1 MFQVSNP
8 QPFDSVGLFT
18 FLRTYARRLDES
30 DPHSE
35 VESWQQTLTRV
46 VEACNS
52 QLKCNFTQEEK
63 QEFFD
68 LLYNLKCSVAGRF
81 LWQLGTKTV
90 DKMGLT
96 SLMNCAFTVID
107 SPVRPFTWIMSF
119 LMMGSGTGFRISL
132 EDVKKFPLVKSVK
145 IVRKDANDA
154 DFIVPDSREG
164 WVKLFGKVLKAHF
177 YSGKGF
183 SYSCHLLRSKG
194 APIKGF
200 GGLSSGPEELCKGIE
215 NISAILNAK
224 AGGSISTTDA
234 LDMANIIGRIVV
246 SGNVRRCLPKGS
258 MVETSF
264 GQKPIEEIRVGDM
277 VLTRK
282 GFRKVHNVFYQGIQ
296 DLVEV
301 QLASGNTFVCTS
313 NHKIAAVEERD
324 SKKLVSWIE
333 AKDLQNDFFFYEMIR
348 LQSLEK
354 VMNADETEDDIVKT
368 SYDRV
373 ENVVWNQAGRNYT
386 YDIEVDEEHE
396 FFCQGYLSHNSA
408 QIALG
413 DVSDSEYLK
422 AKRWDLGNI
431 PNWRCYS
438 NNSII
443 CNDINEV
450 LENEEFWIGYQ
461 GTGEPYGLI
470 NLKLMQSCGR
480 LGETQYAD
488 PTVEGVNPCSE
499 QCLARWETCC
509 LAELYL
515 PNIKTFDELMK
526 CIKYLY
532 RACKHSL
539 ALPCKDSEETEKV
552 VHENFRMG
560 IGVTGYLQA
569 TEEQRLWLKNAYPL
583 LRQYDSEYSKANGFP
598 VSVKL
603 STCKPSGC
611 SRRDSL
617 ILTNQGLIRLDE
629 IGNINGE
636 QWQMV
641 ENLQAFTDT
650 SRSENVSKFYING
663 KVETRKILTQDG
675 LEVES
680 SLNHQY
686 RVLNE
691 TDMYVW
697 KRVDELK
704 AGDRLVVKLGGH
716 PKDIS
721 TKLNQRHELGCRMT
735 FCDPCKCST
744 KWPEFLEKE
753 LALLIGIY
761 YAIGHEGD
769 ENTIT
774 FSTQFEGVRSRITEI
789 VQKYFHIKTDD
800 KTRLCIHNEAFK
812 RWLIINK
819 CCDKNNIPKIIRC
832 ASYDNA
838 HSFMEGF
845 WFANN
850 GKFGESWSNVITS
863 KSLLNQLLQLC
874 RSLSYIVFAEI
885 DPEGNDYLFF
895 RNTEIAN
902 PNRYWQSDTLNDYWL
917 DPIVS
922 ITPSECETYDVEVEN
937 AHHYRLG
944 GIISH
949 NTLSLLGHCTSG
961 VHPAFSQYYIRR
973 IRVSSDSKLISLAE
987 SHNYPV
993 EYQMN
998 FDGSTDYSTKIISF
1012 PYAFPDG
1019 TITADECS
1027 AIQQLEYVRRLQTE
1041 WSDNA
1046 VSVTVVY
1053 KLEEL
1058 PEIKAWLKAN
1068 YNNCVKAVSFLLYSG
1083 HGFKQAPLEKI
1094 TKEQYEKM
1102 LGEVKP
1108 FTVSKIDFFVASEA
1122 DEKFQMEAEC
1132 VGGVCP
1138 MK

>member
-1 MFQVSNP
+1 MFHVSNP

-96 SLMNCAFTVID
+96 SLMNCAFTVVD
-107 SPVRPFTWIMSF
+107 TPVRPFTWIMSF

-132 EDVKKFPLVKSVK
+132 DDIKKFPLVKGAV
-145 IVRKDANDA
+145 ITRKDVNDA

-164 WVKLFGKVLKAHF
+164 WVKLLGKVLKAHF
-177 YSGKGF
+177 YSGKSF

-215 NISAILNAK
+215 NISSILNAK
-224 AGGSISTTDA
+224 AGGYITTTDA
-234 LDMANIIGRIVV
+234 LDIANIIGRIVV
-246 SGNVRRCLPKGS
+246 SGNVRRCLPKGAL
-258 MVETSF
+258 VHTKD
-264 GQKPIEEIRVGDM
+264 GLVPIENVKVGTL
-277 VLTRK
+277 VQTFK
-282 GFRKVHNVFYQGIQ
+282 GLQKVTNFFDQGVQKLITIETTKDKKFQCTANHKMAVCVFIS
-296 DLVEV
+296 
-301 QLASGNTFVCTS
+301 SGNF
-313 NHKIAAVEERD
+313 A
-324 SKKLVSWIE
+324 WIE
-333 AKDLQNDFFFYEMIR
+333 AANLKPGMCLFSSDNELVQVVAVHHTGIEAETFDLEV
-348 LQSLEK
+348 E
-354 VMNADETEDDIVKT
+354 ETH
-368 SYDRV
+368 S
-373 ENVVWNQAGRNYT
+373 
-386 YDIEVDEEHE
+386 
-396 FFCQGYLSHNSA
+396 FFCNGYLTHNSA

-413 DVSDSEYLK
+413 DVADSDYLK

-443 CNDINEV
+443 CNDISEI
-450 LENEEFWIGYQ
+450 LENEEFWLGYQ

-515 PNIKTFDELMK
+515 PNIQTFDELLK

-569 TEEQRLWLKNAYPL
+569 TEEQREWLKQAYPL
-583 LRQYDSEYSKANGFP
+583 LREFDLEYSKANGFP

-611 SRRDSL
+611 SRGDSL
-617 ILTNQGLIRLDE
+617 ILTNKGLQRLDE
-629 IGNINGE
+629 LGNINGE
-636 QWQMV
+636 QWQKV
-641 ENLQAFTDT
+641 ENTQAFIDSNRT
-650 SRSENVSKFYING
+650 ENVSKFYVNG
-663 KVETRKILTQDG
+663 RVETKKILTHDG

-686 RVLNE
+686 RILDE
-691 TDMYVW
+691 SDTLVW
-697 KRVDELK
+697 RRVDELK
-704 AGDRLVVKLGGH
+704 TGDRLVVKLGGH
-716 PKDIS
+716 PTDVS
-721 TKLNQRHELGCRMT
+721 TRLIGAHELGCRMAG
-735 FCDPCKCST
+735 CDPCVCAMKS
-744 KWPEFLEKE
+744 PEILDKDVAYF
-753 LALLIGIY
+753 IGIF
-761 YAIGHEGD
+761 YAIGCDGG
-769 ENTIT
+769 ENIT
-774 FSTQFEGVRSRITEI
+774 KFLTKSGSVKEWIKSFVSRVFHLEI
-789 VQKYFHIKTDD
+789 SEPDDGLYIDSAKLKTWFC
-800 KTRLCIHNEAFK
+800 L
-812 RWLIINK
+812 NK
-819 CCDKNNIPKIIRC
+819 CKDKNNVPKLIRC
-832 ASYDNA
+832 SSYKIL

-845 WFANN
+845 WFGNN
-850 GKFGESWSNVITS
+850 EGVGKFGDSWSGVISS
-863 KSLLNQLLQLC
+863 KSLLNQLLQIC
-874 RSLSYIVFAEI
+874 RSLSYIVFAGQM
-885 DPEGNDYLFF
+885 EGGKFADHLEHNNMLFF
-895 RNTEIAN
+895 MNRDIAN
-902 PNRYWQSDTLNDYWL
+902 PHRYWEDDHSNDYWL

-922 ITPSECETYDVEVEN
+922 ITASQCETYDIEVEN

-944 GIISH
+944 GVISH

-973 IRVSSDSKLISLAE
+973 IRVSSDSKLIQLAE

-1019 TITADECS
+1019 TITADECT
-1027 AIQQLEYVRRLQTE
+1027 AVQQLEYVKRLQTE

-1058 PEIKAWLKAN
+1058 PEIKAWLKTN
-1068 YNNCVKAVSFLLYSG
+1068 YNDSVKAVSFLLYSG

-1102 LGEVKP
+1102 ISEVKP
-1108 FTVSKIDFFVASEA
+1108 FTVSKVDAFINSEA
-1122 DEKFQMEAEC
+1122 DENLQMEAEC